1 MDFQLHSTGNNF
13 AVKTATTDGIHIG
26 ENIYTHS
33 ILLTAGNIESLNEIQ
48 SLEDISNEVL
58 EKILVKHPDV
68 ILIGTGSQAQRPSS
82 KQNLDWLNAGVGI
95 ETMDTQAACR
105 TFNLLMSE
113 DREVAAI
120 LLPLV

>member
-13 AVKTATTDGIHIG
+13 AVKTATTDGIRIG

-48 SLEDISNEVL
+48 SLEDISNEIL
-58 EKILVKHPDV
+58 EKILAKHPDV